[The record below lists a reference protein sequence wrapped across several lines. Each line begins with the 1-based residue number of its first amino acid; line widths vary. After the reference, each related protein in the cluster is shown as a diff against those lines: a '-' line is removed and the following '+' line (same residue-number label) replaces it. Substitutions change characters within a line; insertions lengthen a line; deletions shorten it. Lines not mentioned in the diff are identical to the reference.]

1 MDNIEEE
8 DGIYI
13 DTTKFLSWDIV
24 ESSDWKYI
32 MKNVWKTRSKIL
44 KQIPLTNNL
53 LRLFWFYTAEWCVLF
68 DGWCIHWLSL
78 TFHEE
83 EKNYIEFCKNELE
96 LLSPWCSVNI
106 NIKKDSKAVAV
117 RVWNALLWELFY
129 NLFNHLCYNK
139 TIPDIIYKL
148 PIDRFKVYLHSLVE
162 WDGYFTKWNNE
173 IWLTITADR
182 VMNMISNKLYF
193 NWIHHSIE
201 IRNNSVETQER
212 ADTYWIYLYWDSAVW
227 LMPEVFS
234 HKKSSKPEQ
243 DIFVTINWNKYVWK
257 KVRDVEES
265 YSEPVYNLE
274 VEWNHTYCVNRIKVH
289 NCTSMW
295 TTHWVQI
302 LNVKKWGV
310 EPTDRNIITPQWKDL
325 WAKMWHS
332 TTKYDGWD
340 YVEKAV
346 STALKEWILIE
357 ENWQLARFDA
367 YATDE
372 WTHDDKAIEKMKR
385 YLYQGCPIIW
395 CIQWNAT
402 MWNEMTAWEIKT
414 IPTKTTGW
422 HCIALVGWDKWWMRF
437 VNSWRPN
444 DWKGLKSRFYIT
456 YDIMKKLWRRFNY
469 RYRVLY
475 MKEDEVKSSAYL
487 KKKNTHLAVL
497 KVLKKYYPEEL
508 AEVQKWIEAY
518 SASVRKVYPE
528 LNEELP
534 K

>member
-1 MDNIEEE
+1 MKWPNVSEWKLTEEE
-8 DGIYI
+8 IKVFESCKTLPPEFAEATDFSAEEAIKI
-13 DTTKFLSWDIV
+13 D
-24 ESSDWKYI
+24 Y
-32 MKNVWKTRSKIL
+32 
-44 KQIPLTNNL
+44 
-53 LRLFWFYTAEWCVLF
+53 
-68 DGWCIHWLSL
+68 
-78 TFHEE
+78 
-83 EKNYIEFCKNELE
+83 
-96 LLSPWCSVNI
+96 
-106 NIKKDSKAVAV
+106 
-117 RVWNALLWELFY
+117 
-129 NLFNHLCYNK
+129 
-139 TIPDIIYKL
+139 
-148 PIDRFKVYLHSLVE
+148 
-162 WDGYFTKWNNE
+162 
-173 IWLTITADR
+173 
-182 VMNMISNKLYF
+182 
-193 NWIHHSIE
+193 SIE
-201 IRNNSVETQER
+201 
-212 ADTYWIYLYWDSAVW
+212 L
-227 LMPEVFS
+227 P
-234 HKKSSKPEQ
+234 
-243 DIFVTINWNKYVWK
+243 
-257 KVRDVEES
+257 ES
-265 YSEPVYNLE
+265 YSLGKWIYKTSNQGGL
-274 VEWNHTYCVNRIKVH
+274 WS
-289 NCTSMW
+289 CTSMW

-346 STALKEWILIE
+346 SIALKEWILIE

-444 DWKGLKSRFYIT
+444 DWKGLKSRFYVT

-475 MKEDEVKSSAYL
+475 MKEDEAKSAEYL
-487 KKKNTHLAVL
+487 KRKNAHLTVL